1 MEPGFLYL
9 AAGNPPS
16 ERYDREETGIETK
29 REFAGNV
36 LNVEYLEQTPDNP
49 ELFQVLLASLLDQK
63 TKRLI
68 SVTAD
73 EIQQDWVKDAATGE
87 KNLNLDPKSGA
98 FLWRFSQAW
107 GELFN
112 AFSHKD
118 TVLHKAHPADPKAK
132 WHLPTFIL
140 DPGVVISWIDQ
151 YKASPKA
158 RKGHLA
164 DFLTTKLH
172 TYIQQFGDD
181 EQNTVNLYLAHFA
194 IPKVEVTGTGKNKTT
209 KALEVTKPTMKV
221 LTPREVGYL
230 NPNVKRP
237 REKAAPPKMNA
248 IDLIDP
254 ESGEVVGH
262 YVKRDVGGFQP
273 GTRLIRKDG
282 LETGKDFTLLGLI
295 YNTDTKTVDEN
306 AVVIQGP
313 DGHIILP
320 LHEFTQEYE
329 RFLPPT
335 PEVGKPFTYDKDKA
349 EKYGFSEMKIE
360 AHEKAQTLI
369 DAIYA
374 RDPAFVVIHKVGDHD
389 PDSRLSPV
397 HGPSALTAEK
407 IKVNF

>member
-1 MEPGFLYL
+1 M
-9 AAGNPPS
+9 
-16 ERYDREETGIETK
+16 
-29 REFAGNV
+29 
-36 LNVEYLEQTPDNP
+36 
-49 ELFQVLLASLLDQK
+49 
-63 TKRLI
+63 
-68 SVTAD
+68 
-73 EIQQDWVKDAATGE
+73 
-87 KNLNLDPKSGA
+87 
-98 FLWRFSQAW
+98 
-107 GELFN
+107 
-112 AFSHKD
+112 
-118 TVLHKAHPADPKAK
+118 
-132 WHLPTFIL
+132 
-140 DPGVVISWIDQ
+140 
-151 YKASPKA
+151 
-158 RKGHLA
+158 
-164 DFLTTKLH
+164 
-172 TYIQQFGDD
+172 
-181 EQNTVNLYLAHFA
+181 NLYLAHFA

-282 LETGKDFTLLGLI
+282 LETGKISPLGLI
-295 YNTDTKTVDEN
+295 YNTDTKTADEN
-306 AVVIQGP
+306 AVRSKDQRS
-313 DGHIILP
+313 HHFA

-329 RFLPPT
+329 RFLPPI

-374 RDPAFVVIHKVGDHD
+374 RDPAFVVIHKVGDPD
-389 PDSRLSPV
+389 PDS
-397 HGPSALTAEK
+397 
-407 IKVNF
+407 